1 MHHSTALSALA
12 FGASVMGQQAGTSTA
27 EDPPSMPL
35 SRCTD
40 SGCTEED
47 HSVTLD
53 ANWRWT
59 HSVDGYTN
67 CYTGNTW
74 DDSLCPDGE
83 TCAQNCAVDGA
94 DYSGTYGISS
104 QNGAL
109 SLTLKTGSN
118 VGSRVY
124 LLGEGGEN
132 YEMFD
137 LRNKEFAFDVDVSS
151 LPCGVNGALY
161 FVEMDADGGLSEYE
175 NNKAGAKYGT
185 GYCDAQCPQDIKYIN
200 GKANVEDWT
209 PSEGDPNSG
218 TGSMGSCCNEM
229 DIWEANSISTALTPH
244 VCKKDGQT
252 ACQSDTA
259 CGVGDARNDG
269 VCDKDGC
276 DFNPFRMGNES
287 YYGDGKIVDTSS
299 KMTVVTQFITGDN
312 SDTGELTEI
321 RRIYKQNGN
330 VIQQATSNVEG
341 VSGNSITDDFC
352 KAQKDAF
359 GDPTSFESRGGLS
372 AMGDAFSRGMVLVMS
387 IWVDYAANMHW
398 LDAPYPEDADKSE
411 PGVARGTCST
421 DSGVPDD
428 VISQSGDATVTFS
441 NIKSQLPVLH
451 WSVNMQMS
459 NVFVPSVPN
468 IGERFASESSESS
481 DNMKTA
487 IPRDRHDSVHAIASS
502 TAQESRVASSRESA
516 ISSDGDDEDPLG
528 DLERAA
534 ALESSLSTRKS
545 ASPPGNGPATGRLR
559 DIPSTT
565 NFPEQLHVSPPQ
577 TPAAK
582 TEKSSSIGD
591 NLDPEVT
598 NPVKRC
604 SRQST
609 CSTSSEEWTGDEEFL
624 PLSVRQRHRAQ
635 RLAYRQ
641 APESPQQASRSN
653 AQTRAGLHRD
663 TATPLQQSF
672 SYENSHKASRFRT
685 QVRVR
690 VVGET
695 GTLQDRKESQAD
707 KDLDDEGEKMV

>member
-27 EDPPSMPL
+27 EDPPLMPL

-94 DYSGTYGISS
+94 DYSGTYGISA
-104 QNGAL
+104 QDGAL

-200 GKANVEDWT
+200 GKSNVEGWT
-209 PSEGDPNSG
+209 PSDGDPNSG

-252 ACQSDTA
+252 ACESDTA

-287 YYGDGKIVDTSS
+287 FYGDGKIIDTSS
-299 KMTVVTQFITGDN
+299 KITVVTQFITGDN

-321 RRIYKQNGN
+321 KRIYKQNGN

-441 NIKSQLPVLH
+441 NIKV
-451 WSVNMQMS
+451 
-459 NVFVPSVPN
+459 
-468 IGERFASESSESS
+468 G
-481 DNMKTA
+481 A
-487 IPRDRHDSVHAIASS
+487 IDS
-502 TAQESRVASSRESA
+502 T
-516 ISSDGDDEDPLG
+516 
-528 DLERAA
+528 
-534 ALESSLSTRKS
+534 
-545 ASPPGNGPATGRLR
+545 
-559 DIPSTT
+559 
-565 NFPEQLHVSPPQ
+565 
-577 TPAAK
+577 
-582 TEKSSSIGD
+582 
-591 NLDPEVT
+591 
-598 NPVKRC
+598 
-604 SRQST
+604 
-609 CSTSSEEWTGDEEFL
+609 
-624 PLSVRQRHRAQ
+624 
-635 RLAYRQ
+635 Y
-641 APESPQQASRSN
+641 
-653 AQTRAGLHRD
+653 
-663 TATPLQQSF
+663 
-672 SYENSHKASRFRT
+672 
-685 QVRVR
+685 
-690 VVGET
+690 
-695 GTLQDRKESQAD
+695 
-707 KDLDDEGEKMV
+707 

>member
-1 MHHSTALSALA
+1 
-12 FGASVMGQQAGTSTA
+12 
-27 EDPPSMPL
+27 
-35 SRCTD
+35 
-40 SGCTEED
+40 
-47 HSVTLD
+47 
-53 ANWRWT
+53 
-59 HSVDGYTN
+59 
-67 CYTGNTW
+67 
-74 DDSLCPDGE
+74 
-83 TCAQNCAVDGA
+83 
-94 DYSGTYGISS
+94 
-104 QNGAL
+104 
-109 SLTLKTGSN
+109 
-118 VGSRVY
+118 
-124 LLGEGGEN
+124 
-132 YEMFD
+132 
-137 LRNKEFAFDVDVSS
+137 
-151 LPCGVNGALY
+151 
-161 FVEMDADGGLSEYE
+161 MDADGGLSEYE

-209 PSEGDPNSG
+209 PSDGDPNSG

-252 ACQSDTA
+252 ACESDTA

-441 NIKSQLPVLH
+441 DIKV
-451 WSVNMQMS
+451 
-459 NVFVPSVPN
+459 
-468 IGERFASESSESS
+468 G
-481 DNMKTA
+481 A
-487 IPRDRHDSVHAIASS
+487 IDS
-502 TAQESRVASSRESA
+502 T
-516 ISSDGDDEDPLG
+516 
-528 DLERAA
+528 
-534 ALESSLSTRKS
+534 
-545 ASPPGNGPATGRLR
+545 
-559 DIPSTT
+559 
-565 NFPEQLHVSPPQ
+565 
-577 TPAAK
+577 
-582 TEKSSSIGD
+582 
-591 NLDPEVT
+591 
-598 NPVKRC
+598 
-604 SRQST
+604 
-609 CSTSSEEWTGDEEFL
+609 
-624 PLSVRQRHRAQ
+624 
-635 RLAYRQ
+635 Y
-641 APESPQQASRSN
+641 
-653 AQTRAGLHRD
+653 
-663 TATPLQQSF
+663 
-672 SYENSHKASRFRT
+672 
-685 QVRVR
+685 
-690 VVGET
+690 
-695 GTLQDRKESQAD
+695 
-707 KDLDDEGEKMV
+707 

>member
-40 SGCTEED
+40 AGCTEED

-104 QNGAL
+104 QDGAL

-209 PSEGDPNSG
+209 PSDGDPNSG

-244 VCKKDGQT
+244 
-252 ACQSDTA
+252 
-259 CGVGDARNDG
+259 
-269 VCDKDGC
+269 DGC

-287 YYGDGKIVDTSS
+287 YYGDGKIIDTSS
-299 KMTVVTQFITGDN
+299 KITVVTQFITGDN

-321 RRIYKQNGN
+321 KRIYKQNGK

-441 NIKSQLPVLH
+441 NIKV
-451 WSVNMQMS
+451 
-459 NVFVPSVPN
+459 
-468 IGERFASESSESS
+468 G
-481 DNMKTA
+481 A
-487 IPRDRHDSVHAIASS
+487 IDS
-502 TAQESRVASSRESA
+502 T
-516 ISSDGDDEDPLG
+516 
-528 DLERAA
+528 
-534 ALESSLSTRKS
+534 
-545 ASPPGNGPATGRLR
+545 
-559 DIPSTT
+559 
-565 NFPEQLHVSPPQ
+565 
-577 TPAAK
+577 
-582 TEKSSSIGD
+582 
-591 NLDPEVT
+591 
-598 NPVKRC
+598 
-604 SRQST
+604 
-609 CSTSSEEWTGDEEFL
+609 
-624 PLSVRQRHRAQ
+624 
-635 RLAYRQ
+635 Y
-641 APESPQQASRSN
+641 
-653 AQTRAGLHRD
+653 
-663 TATPLQQSF
+663 
-672 SYENSHKASRFRT
+672 
-685 QVRVR
+685 
-690 VVGET
+690 
-695 GTLQDRKESQAD
+695 
-707 KDLDDEGEKMV
+707 